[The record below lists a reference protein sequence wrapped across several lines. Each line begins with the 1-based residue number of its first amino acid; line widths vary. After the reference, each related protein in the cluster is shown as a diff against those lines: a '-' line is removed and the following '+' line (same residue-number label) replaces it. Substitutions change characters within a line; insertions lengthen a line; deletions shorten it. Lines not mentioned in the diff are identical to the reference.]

1 MTFTP
6 ALHPASDSIRSQ
18 RWFLFRGDRIL
29 IRRSADASVRPFFT
43 DVSFVE
49 AGLMHRQY
57 LGYLNDIDCF
67 TAELPSEAGV
77 SSAAEL
83 QPVRQLLGAVDDELA
98 AVAGRANQMIHW
110 ARTHQ
115 FCGLC
120 GHVTRDAEKERAKIC
135 PACGLINYPRVSP
148 AIIVAVL
155 NAGRILLA
163 RSTRRG
169 ASFYSVLAG
178 FVEPGETLEEC
189 VSREIREEVGLRVK
203 DIRYFGSQPWPF
215 PNALM
220 VAFTA
225 RYAGGDIRL
234 NPSEIAAAAWFSADA
249 LPPVPGRW
257 SIARR
262 LIDWFEK
269 TEGRR

>member
-57 LGYLNDIDCF
+57 LGCLNDIDCF
-67 TAELPSEAGV
+67 TAELSSEAGV

-120 GHVTRDAEKERAKIC
+120 GHVTRDAENERAKIC

-148 AIIVAVL
+148 AIMPAAFCWPARRGEGPVFTASWPDSSNRGKLWRNVS
-155 NAGRILLA
+155 AGRYA
-163 RSTRRG
+163 KK
-169 ASFYSVLAG
+169 SV
-178 FVEPGETLEEC
+178 C
-189 VSREIREEVGLRVK
+189 GLRISVT
-203 DIRYFGSQPWPF
+203 S
-215 PNALM
+215 
-220 VAFTA
+220 
-225 RYAGGDIRL
+225 
-234 NPSEIAAAAWFSADA
+234 AASR
-249 LPPVPGRW
+249 GR
-257 SIARR
+257 
-262 LIDWFEK
+262 FQ
-269 TEGRR
+269 TH